1 MGTSASASG
10 LKMTATVLVGNC
22 DIITTLDLKLKGYTE
37 LSTYLMLSIRTIII
51 YSIIPTLHC
60 MKFNILTALKE
71 KNPNIYIPF
80 TFQHKVNR
88 VEQYSNI
95 P

>member
-1 MGTSASASG
+1 
-10 LKMTATVLVGNC
+10 MTATDLVGNY
-22 DIITTLDLKLKGYTE
+22 DIITTLDLKLKGYSE
-37 LSTYLMLSIRTIII
+37 LFTYLMLSIRTIII
-51 YSIIPTLHC
+51 YSNIPTLHC

>member
-1 MGTSASASG
+1 
-10 LKMTATVLVGNC
+10 MTATVLVGNC
-22 DIITTLDLKLKGYTE
+22 DIITTLDLKLKGYSE

-60 MKFNILTALKE
+60 MKFHMLTTLKE
-71 KNPNIYIPF
+71 KNLNIYIPL

-88 VEQYSNI
+88 VVKY
-95 P
+95 